1 MNHSQRM
8 KNSAVGLLV
17 VVLAIL
23 AFVRGD
29 IQIWLLAGA
38 FVVWALWVFVPMAV
52 FAYKR
57 KQLRQTRR
65 KKAEQVVPKREVYDY
80 EAEQAEGVLLH
91 HVSHRITAYLRS
103 AYPGMTWD
111 WCEKDPERIIR
122 SGGSAR
128 IQLYGVP
135 DFNYATVIF
144 DTKAN
149 INCDMMRIVPL
160 VEVQPGAGPKPAVEK
175 KQEVPD
181 PQVWYE
187 MKGRAVF
194 ENLIADLNSR
204 GYNSLTIRENGDI
217 CIQQADN
224 EVVKQSLKNFPCR
237 GSWQQL
243 VKVFE
248 RESIA
253 ATVTEE
259 GVVLSW

>member
-1 MNHSQRM
+1 MRHDESQS
-8 KNSAVGLLV
+8 KNEKQRGRSFGRGAGDPGICTRRHPD
-17 VVLAIL
+17 LAPCG
-23 AFVRGD
+23 R
-29 IQIWLLAGA
+29 

-175 KQEVPD
+175 
-181 PQVWYE
+181 
-187 MKGRAVF
+187 
-194 ENLIADLNSR
+194 SR
-204 GYNSLTIRENGDI
+204 R
-217 CIQQADN
+217 
-224 EVVKQSLKNFPCR
+224 FPTLR
-237 GSWQQL
+237 FGM
-243 VKVFE
+243 
-248 RESIA
+248 R
-253 ATVTEE
+253 
-259 GVVLSW
+259 